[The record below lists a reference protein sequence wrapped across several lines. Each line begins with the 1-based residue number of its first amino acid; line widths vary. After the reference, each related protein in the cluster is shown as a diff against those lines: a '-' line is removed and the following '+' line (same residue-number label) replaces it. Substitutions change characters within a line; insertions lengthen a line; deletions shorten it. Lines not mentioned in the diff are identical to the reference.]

1 MDTYFVVTINADGT
15 FEMHS
20 ALPENLEKSHE
31 ITISE
36 IYTVVKQIVQNVEA
50 QMVADR
56 VTNAVLSALAPQ
68 VEQTVPDKVK
78 EKLKE
83 RGIKTESTEETA

>member
-1 MDTYFVVTINADGT
+1 MKTYFVVTIKEDGT
-15 FEMHS
+15 FELFS
-20 ALPENLEKSHE
+20 EVPENLEKKE
-31 ITISE
+31 DATISD

-56 VTNAVLSALAPQ
+56 VTASVIAALTPQ
-68 VEQTVPDKVK
+68 EQPTVPEKVK

-83 RGIKTESTEETA
+83 RGIKTESEEKSE